1 MKRGLLGLLLA
12 SGIAL
17 FVRDSHDRT
26 HNAERRPTW
35 QEVVAARPVYTEVPG
50 WDGDPGIQAYRG
62 DGQEGSVSARKHEFL
77 EPCSL
82 DTLKIVGTLRLGG
95 QIYALVE
102 TRDGLVHRLTISSR
116 GSLEA
121 PRGAC
126 PK

>member
-1 MKRGLLGLLLA
+1 MKRGLVELLLA
-12 SGIAL
+12 FGIAL

-26 HNAERRPTW
+26 NNAERRPTW
-35 QEVVAARPVYTEVPG
+35 QEILAAQSQDFIIDR
-50 WDGDPGIQAYRG
+50 GDPGIQAYRG

-77 EPCSL
+77 EQCSL

-121 PRGAC
+121 PRGVC